1 MNPIGEALY
10 SICGRRKVH
19 LEVSY
24 QRNIS
29 KEIQNNKLEQHA
41 EELETFVTEQILSFK
56 ENMFLKELFAF
67 RMEWKILLNMWVLL

>member
-1 MNPIGEALY
+1 MRLY
-10 SICGRRKVH
+10 IPFWGRREVH

-29 KEIQNNKLEQHA
+29 KEIQNNELEQHA
-41 EELETFVTEQILSFK
+41 EGLETFVMEQIFSFK